1 MDNSK
6 HMNKKENGKQREEM
20 STIFK
25 VLVYIRR
32 NKIKEIKRT
41 THKLTSVPF
50 LE

>member
-6 HMNKKENGKQREEM
+6 SMNKKENGKQREEM

-25 VLVYIRR
+25 VLAYIRR
-32 NKIKEIKRT
+32 NKIKEIKGT
-41 THKLTSVPF
+41 THKLTSVPI